1 MFIEILFFL
10 NSLKGMRASDRG
22 RLMRGEDEIVS
33 KNAKFCFV
41 EMYA

>member
-10 NSLKGMRASDRG
+10 NSLKGMRG

>member
-10 NSLKGMRASDRG
+10 NSLKGMRG

-33 KNAKFCFV
+33 RMQNFV
-41 EMYA
+41 S

>member
-33 KNAKFCFV
+33 RMQNFV
-41 EMYA
+41 S